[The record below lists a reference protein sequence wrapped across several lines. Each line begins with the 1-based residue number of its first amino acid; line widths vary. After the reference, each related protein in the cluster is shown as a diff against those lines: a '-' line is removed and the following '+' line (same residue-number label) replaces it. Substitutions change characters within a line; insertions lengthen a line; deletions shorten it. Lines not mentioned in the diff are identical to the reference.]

1 MFTATCTSYK
11 VNVKTINQDIKIR
24 SIKMCCYGKG
34 VNKSAIICKSKGHKR
49 SEGFKQLNTA
59 QRTER
64 CPWLKYGYHYIK

>member
-1 MFTATCTSYK
+1 
-11 VNVKTINQDIKIR
+11 
-24 SIKMCCYGKG
+24 MCCYGKG